1 MSEALNLLEDMGP
14 VTIGRVIKKV
24 YMLTGISMNEQKKT
38 MLQSRMR
45 RRMRELNIG
54 SYDAYMDYL
63 DKTPAETQNFIN
75 IMTTNETFFFR
86 TPRVWEHFQK
96 EFLPEWFKNNPNG
109 VLKIWSAA
117 SSSGEEAYSIAIS
130 CNEFKL
136 KNPSFDFKIMGS
148 DISSD
153 MLQEAT
159 AGTYAE
165 KSIEFMRR
173 SQPELFE
180 KYFIKKE
187 DKLFDVSGEIKKRV
201 QFQPHNLFTVKKEMF
216 DIIFLRNV
224 LIYFTGEDQEKVLK
238 NVAKSLKEEGTLMIG
253 ESESLN
259 RLDTPYEFKS
269 ACVYK
274 LPKKA

>member
-1 MSEALNLLEDMGP
+1 MSEALNLLADMNAAT
-14 VTIGRVIKKV
+14 VQRVIKKV
-24 YMLTGISMNEQKKT
+24 HQLTGISINEQKKT
-38 MLQSRMR
+38 MMQSRLR
-45 RRMRELNIG
+45 RRMRELMIDT
-54 SYDAYMDYL
+54 YEAYMDYL
-63 DKTPAETQNFIN
+63 DKTAGESEFFIN

-96 EFLPEWFKNNPNG
+96 EFLPEWHKNNPNG

-130 CNEFKL
+130 CNEFK
-136 KNPSFDFKIMGS
+136 NAHPTFDFRVQGS

-153 MLQEAT
+153 VLREAT
-159 AGTYAE
+159 GGVYAE

-173 SQPELFE
+173 SHPALFE
-180 KYFIKKE
+180 KYFTEKKE
-187 DKLFDVSGEIKKRV
+187 KMFEVSLDIKKRV
-201 QFQPHNLFTVKKEMF
+201 LFQPHNLFTVKKEMF

-224 LIYFTGEDQEKVLK
+224 LIYFTSEDQEAVLR

-269 ACVYK
+269 ACVYV
-274 LPKKA
+274 LGKK

>member
-1 MSEALNLLEDMGP
+1 MSEAFNILEDMRAS
-14 VTIGRVIKKV
+14 TIERVIKKV
-24 YMLTGISMNEQKKT
+24 HLLTGISMNEQKKT

-45 RRMRELNIG
+45 RRMRDLNIS
-54 SYDAYMDYL
+54 SYEAYMDYL
-63 DKTPAETQNFIN
+63 DKTPGENQNFIN

-86 TPRVWEHFQK
+86 TPRVWDHFQK
-96 EFLPEWFKNNPNG
+96 EFLPEWHKNNPNG
-109 VLKIWSAA
+109 ILKVWSAA

-130 CNEFKL
+130 CFEFKL
-136 KNPSFDFKIMGS
+136 KNPSFDFRIMGS
-148 DISSD
+148 DISSEV
-153 MLQEAT
+153 LQEAIN
-159 AGTYAE
+159 GIYPE

-173 SQPELFE
+173 SQKELFE
-180 KYFIKKE
+180 KYFTEKGE
-187 DKLFDVSGEIKKRV
+187 RLFDVSIEVKKKV
-201 QFQPHNLFTVKKEMF
+201 QFHPHNLFTVKKEIF
-216 DIIFLRNV
+216 DIVFLRNV
-224 LIYFTGEDQEKVLK
+224 LIYFTGEDQEKVLR

>member
-1 MSEALNLLEDMGP
+1 MVLEDMRPGT
-14 VTIGRVIKKV
+14 VERVIKKV
-24 YMLTGISMNEQKKT
+24 HSLTGISMNEQKKT

-45 RRMRELNIG
+45 RRMRDLNIG
-54 SYDAYMDYL
+54 SYEAYMDYL
-63 DKTPAETQNFIN
+63 DKTPGETQNFIN

-96 EFLPEWFKNNPNG
+96 EFLPEWFAKNLNG
-109 VLKIWSAA
+109 TLKVWSAA
-117 SSSGEEAYSIAIS
+117 SSSGEEAYSIGIS

-148 DISSD
+148 DISSEV
-153 MLQEAT
+153 LQEAMD
-159 AGTYAE
+159 GTYPE
-165 KSIEFMRR
+165 KSIEFVRR
-173 SQPELFE
+173 SQPELFA
-180 KYFIKKE
+180 KYFTEKDE
-187 DKLFDVSGEIKKRV
+187 NLFAVSAEIKKKV
-201 QFQPHNLFTVKKEMF
+201 QFHPHNLFTVKKEMF

-238 NVAKSLKEEGTLMIG
+238 NVARSLKEEGTLMIG

-259 RLDTPYEFKS
+259 RLDTPYEFKT